1 MYRQLIDW
9 WKMKIHSIQY
19 DTTKQGYHSGHPAD
33 DVKNHSVGLREN
45 NRGYSVAF
53 SGSGA
58 SKKTSEAAVKVFNNL
73 GETFTDKIFRSEKF
87 KKLVEVFE
95 EKTVVAQALVA
106 LAVAGVLRPATNMA
120 MAGKD
125 DREDSMYAA
134 AHAISSAV
142 IGFVVS
148 SIVMAPFDKAFKK
161 IKAEPNKYLGARQV
175 KNKDGSV
182 KKELESLASL
192 FDVPEIGKRK
202 LEKSKPYKNISK
214 VAQMIPDSIVL
225 GIPKAMLTIAL
236 IPAIL
241 KYVFGLEKKSKTAP
255 VQEEKGFMNKY
266 MPVSLSKFVG
276 GDK

>member
-1 MYRQLIDW
+1 
-9 WKMKIHSIQY
+9 MKINSVQY
-19 DTTKQGYHSGHPAD
+19 DRSLKQGYHSDTGNPAGIAKEYSAG
-33 DVKNHSVGLREN
+33 VRN
-45 NRGYSVAF
+45 NNNTGYNVAF

-58 SKKTSEAAVKVFNNL
+58 SKTSKAAAKVFNNL
-73 GETFTDKIFRSEKF
+73 GSTVTDKMFRSEKF

-106 LAVAGVLRPATNMA
+106 LIVAGVLRPATNMA
-120 MAGKD
+120 MAGKN

-161 IKAEPNKYLGARQV
+161 IKAEPKKYLNGLEDMLGV
-175 KNKDGSV
+175 K
-182 KKELESLASL
+182 
-192 FDVPEIGKRK
+192 EIGKRK

-241 KYVFGLEKKSKTAP
+241 KYVFGWERKPKGGQKP
-255 VQEEKGFMNKY
+255 VQNNTVMAYAQNFLNNPAFDKFKGGNK
-266 MPVSLSKFVG
+266 
-276 GDK
+276 

>member
-1 MYRQLIDW
+1 
-9 WKMKIHSIQY
+9 MKIHSIQY
-19 DTTKQGYHSGHPAD
+19 DTSLKQGYHSDHPMSIEKEYSA
-33 DVKNHSVGLREN
+33 GLRN

-58 SKKTSEAAVKVFNNL
+58 SKKTSEAAAKVFNNL
-73 GETFTDKIFRSEKF
+73 GETVTDKMFRSEKF

-120 MAGKD
+120 MADKND
-125 DREDSMYAA
+125 KEDSMYAA

-161 IKAEPNKYLGARQV
+161 IKADPNKYLGARTI
-175 KNKDGSV
+175 KDKKGNV
-182 KKELESLASL
+182 KKELESLANL
-192 FDVPEIGKRK
+192 FDVKEIGKRK

-214 VAQMIPDSIVL
+214 VAQMIPDSIVM

-236 IPAIL
+236 IPSIL
-241 KYVFGLEKKSKTAP
+241 KYVFGLEKKPKNAP
-255 VQEEKGFMNKY
+255 VQDNTEKGFLNKF
-266 MPVSLSKFVG
+266 MPVSISKFVG
-276 GDK
+276 GSNAG

>member
-1 MYRQLIDW
+1 
-9 WKMKIHSIQY
+9 MKINSVQY
-19 DTTKQGYHSGHPAD
+19 DRSLKQGYHSDTGNPAGIAKEYSAG
-33 DVKNHSVGLREN
+33 VRN
-45 NRGYSVAF
+45 NNNTGYNVAF

-73 GETFTDKIFRSEKF
+73 GDTVTDKIMRSEKF

-106 LAVAGVLRPATNMA
+106 LIVAGVLRPATNMA

-148 SIVMAPFDKAFKK
+148 SLVMAPFDKAFKK
-161 IKAEPNKYLGARQV
+161 IKAEPKKYLSGLEDLLGV
-175 KNKDGSV
+175 K
-182 KKELESLASL
+182 
-192 FDVPEIGKRK
+192 EIGKRK

-241 KYVFGLEKKSKTAP
+241 KYVFGLEKKSKTKP
-255 VQEEKGFMNKY
+255 IPEEKGFMNKF
-266 MPVSLSKFVG
+266 MPVSITKFMG